1 MYQQTPLIITLSR
14 IVLCPVFLVI
24 YLFYQK
30 MNIPLV
36 VLPYILLVLVIILE
50 LTDIFD
56 GIVARKRGLVT
67 KLGKIID
74 PMADC
79 IVRLSVLLTFTQGLI
94 QLPMLLC
101 LLFVFREII
110 ISTLRTLCALNGH
123 ALAARLSGKLK
134 AIFQATSIIFII
146 LLMIPYSLGFL
157 SLDLLQTISLWII
170 SVNAVYTIL
179 SGIEYLYVHRNDIKA
194 SIRPL
199 A

>member
-67 KLGKIID
+67 NLGKIID